1 MPKDKMSLAFCLHE
15 IAHNITQYGEF
26 GIRIGLS
33 RIDFVCDGYEV
44 TDWNGKHTHH
54 ADLVDAIG
62 KFIEVQP
69 K

>member
-1 MPKDKMSLAFCLHE
+1 MEKNSVSLAFCLHE
-15 IAHNITQYGEF
+15 IAHNITQRGQF

-33 RIDFVCDGYEV
+33 RLDFVCDGYEV
-44 TDWNGKHTHH
+44 IDWNNNRTHH
-54 ADLVDAIG
+54 VDLVDAIG